1 VSAPVS
7 GLAANTT
14 YHFRISATNA
24 GGTSKGSDQ
33 SFKTKAPAIPTAA
46 TGEASAVAQT
56 TAMLNAAVNP
66 SGASLTECRF
76 EYGTT
81 TAYGSSATCSPL
93 PVSAESI
100 FLAVSAPLSGLSQNT
115 TYHFRI
121 VARNPNG
128 PAAES
133 GDASFKTLPNPPAA
147 ASGEATAVTQT
158 SATPGATGSGG
169 AAGRPVP
176 AVSLLTTSL
185 VASRSGVLA
194 VKLLCPAAV
203 STCIGKITL
212 RALTVAKTGARSKR
226 SKSALTLTHGSFAL
240 AGGQTKGLKLRLTTA
255 ATALLS
261 RSSKLR
267 GDATIVA
274 HDAAG
279 ANAATLANVTLRMK
293 R

>member
-33 SFKTKAPAIPTAA
+33 SFKTKVPAIPTAA

-56 TAMLNAAVNP
+56 TATLNATVNP

-76 EYGTT
+76 AYGTT

-93 PVSAESI
+93 PASAESI
-100 FLAVSAPLSGLSQNT
+100 FLGVSAPLSGLSQNT

-133 GDASFKTLPNPPAA
+133 GDASFKTLPNPPAV

-158 SATPGATGSGG
+158 SPGATGSGG

-194 VKLLCPAAV
+194 VKLLCPAGV

-240 AGGQTKGLKLRLTTA
+240 AGGQTKALKLRLTTA

-261 RSSKLR
+261 RSSKVR